1 LISKDCICRL
11 LLVLL
16 FSTLISSQYETATVR
31 ASPAGE
37 IIWTQTN
44 NPSEG
49 SDRAY
54 GVAVDASD
62 IYVVGY
68 DESPGNTEWRIE
80 KRSLATGSLIWSQ
93 ASNPSTGNDGANS
106 VALDGSGIYIVGYD
120 SSPGNVQWRIEK
132 RNLTDGSLIWSQVNN
147 PSAGSD
153 EAYSVA
159 VDSSGIYVVGYDRS
173 PGIDDNEWRIEKRS
187 LTDGSLIWSQVN
199 NPSTADDR
207 ARGVTI
213 DASGIYVVGDDESPA
228 EHDWEWRIEKRSLTD
243 GLILWTQTANPSAG
257 DDGIRGVAVDA
268 SGIYAVGYDHSP
280 GNYEW
285 RVEKRSLTDGSLIW
299 SQVSNPSGEADI
311 AHSVAVDASGIYMVG
326 RDDSPGNPEWR
337 IEKRH
342 LTDGSII
349 WNQADD
355 PSVGNEDPY
364 GVAVDASGVYIVG
377 YDQSPG
383 MGNFEWRIEKRDPSR
398 PASKLVIT
406 VYPSSAIAASWT
418 TKYTIQRQ
426 DQYSN
431 PVTSGSTVVNL
442 ASTSTGTSKKFAE
455 TSGGAAVITVTIPDG
470 SSVKDFHYY
479 DDKAGSWEIAVST
492 AGLTGDSKLL
502 TVNPRL
508 GCVIATA
515 TYGSELAP
523 EVAYM
528 RHVRDGMIG
537 SNKVGQQLVN
547 GWNVFYYLWSPPLA
561 QFVDTHDVVKP
572 IFKVLLLPLVGT
584 IHLTAFTYTATAPLN
599 TGFSSVIAFLFASIS
614 AIAVYIVFP
623 LLVLRAL
630 CRRTV
635 VSVKGK
641 LAV

>member
-1 LISKDCICRL
+1 MDLLYNWERSLRLLGALRLISKDCICRL

-159 VDSSGIYVVGYDRS
+159 VD
-173 PGIDDNEWRIEKRS
+173 
-187 LTDGSLIWSQVN
+187 
-199 NPSTADDR
+199 
-207 ARGVTI
+207 
-213 DASGIYVVGDDESPA
+213 
-228 EHDWEWRIEKRSLTD
+228 
-243 GLILWTQTANPSAG
+243 
-257 DDGIRGVAVDA
+257 
-268 SGIYAVGYDHSP
+268 
-280 GNYEW
+280 
-285 RVEKRSLTDGSLIW
+285 
-299 SQVSNPSGEADI
+299 
-311 AHSVAVDASGIYMVG
+311 
-326 RDDSPGNPEWR
+326 
-337 IEKRH
+337 
-342 LTDGSII
+342 
-349 WNQADD
+349 
-355 PSVGNEDPY
+355 
-364 GVAVDASGVYIVG
+364 ASGVYIVG

-455 TSGGAAVITVTIPDG
+455 TFGGAAVITVTIPDG

-502 TVNPRL
+502 TVNPRP

>member
-1 LISKDCICRL
+1 MDLLYNWERSLRLLGALRLISKDCICRL

-173 PGIDDNEWRIEKRS
+173 PGIDDN
-187 LTDGSLIWSQVN
+187 
-199 NPSTADDR
+199 
-207 ARGVTI
+207 
-213 DASGIYVVGDDESPA
+213 
-228 EHDWEWRIEKRSLTD
+228 EWRIEKRSLTD